1 MMCKK
6 NKSEIPC
13 GPLSFFDPLFGR
25 CTAFYGHFHVRGVHP
40 HIIISNYIHTVS
52 ELFRVGDSTICNIVS
67 KLLIELMYEVAVHF
81 PTTERDNINLIID
94 AEKLCYR
101 FGAID
106 ACQIPIECPT
116 GGQESAKEYRNS
128 KNLYSIVVMAIADNK
143 YYFIWANCSIPG
155 NSDES
160 AVFQVSEL
168 YRQITENNLIPNIG
182 NIEDEQGFT
191 PLLAGGLA
199 FPFRTWL
206 LKPFENAILR
216 KDISITVFLQK
227 GWSPRGLMVK

>member
-1 MMCKK
+1 MC
-6 NKSEIPC
+6 
-13 GPLSFFDPLFGR
+13 
-25 CTAFYGHFHVRGVHP
+25 
-40 HIIISNYIHTVS
+40 
-52 ELFRVGDSTICNIVS
+52 
-67 KLLIELMYEVAVHF
+67 EVAVHF

-94 AEKLCYR
+94 AEKLCFR

-128 KNLYSIVVMAIADNK
+128 KNLYSIVVMAIADNN
-143 YYFIWANCSIPG
+143 YHFIWANCSIPG

-182 NIEDEQGFT
+182 NFEDEQGFT
-191 PLLAGGLA
+191 PLLAGGSA

-206 LKPFENAILR
+206 LKLFENAIL
-216 KDISITVFLQK
+216 T
-227 GWSPRGLMVK
+227 PE